1 MSAPMSIQSCNH
13 QKKPVKDSNETSVKS
28 HEHFMAQST
37 INIIER
43 LVTTNSNIQQLLS
56 EERKVNNDLKNK
68 ITKLQL
74 EVEKLKYENCR
85 LLDSSL
91 VFDGQKTDKVQ
102 ERTSIATV
110 DSNPGEKIAQQWKE
124 IQKQKHREFTQL
136 KAQKEQAQ
144 ETSDVR
150 RKTTKQQRIGKVNN
164 NNNYN
169 TAKGGHHLIPKRKHK
184 SNNKTMENI
193 TRSQSNNFNNG
204 KTSNSNTNYSKK
216 TQMPPKRNINK
227 QNDSCSNTRKVNGTL
242 ESNTPRRILLLGD
255 SHVRRVGET
264 NSLSNCILA
273 RGIGGLKSDQLVSKH
288 RGTINSELEK
298 TDEVIIHVGSNDI
311 SKGVKQDAVT
321 NDIDRACGKLREIN
335 PNIEI
340 AVSSNFLQKYDTT
353 KNLQIIET
361 NAALER

>member
-1 MSAPMSIQSCNH
+1 
-13 QKKPVKDSNETSVKS
+13 
-28 HEHFMAQST
+28 MAQST

-68 ITKLQL
+68 ITKLQV
-74 EVEKLKYENCR
+74 EIEKLKYENCR
-85 LLDSSL
+85 LLLDSSL

-150 RKTTKQQRIGKVNN
+150 RKTTKQQRIGKVNK

-169 TAKGGHHLIPKRKHK
+169 TAKGGHHLMPKRKHK